1 MERKVSRGLGER
13 SDEEKQQL
21 QARIVDLEKYLEI
34 NVTKRKSLLQQCKKV
49 QLELQAWKR
58 RKDNAEKEHKD
69 IKGKIAEI
77 ELETSSCG
85 MSLKQVIS
93 MKEEA
98 MVTHDVI
105 RLDVRRLRD
114 TLRKKAEDVFAL
126 ENQREQLELSMAEKK
141 VEMKVYSEVRT
152 AQLRAA
158 EEERHKS
165 AVELGQRSVAFEQVI
180 SMKEE
185 AMVTH
190 DVIRLDVRRLRDT
203 LRKKAE
209 DVFALE
215 NQREQLEL
223 SMAEKKVEMKVY
235 SEVRTAQLRAA
246 EEERH
251 KSAVEL
257 GQRSVAFEKL
267 QSKYEMLCKAHRS
280 GDADGEEHSQVYYLI
295 MAAQKREELQREGDN
310 LDGKIRKKEKEMKAM
325 EKTLAHLQQRNSQYR
340 ISFHKAD
347 MNSDATKGLSALDE
361 KLRISEKHLFEQKKK
376 LRYLENESEENQQR
390 LEILNQ
396 QKVQL
401 TAENEHMKAAKQ
413 QVVSE
418 VETHQKNAETA
429 MIQSKELW

>member
-85 MSLKQVIS
+85 MSLK
-93 MKEEA
+93 
-98 MVTHDVI
+98 
-105 RLDVRRLRD
+105 
-114 TLRKKAEDVFAL
+114 
-126 ENQREQLELSMAEKK
+126 
-141 VEMKVYSEVRT
+141 
-152 AQLRAA
+152 
-158 EEERHKS
+158 
-165 AVELGQRSVAFEQVI
+165 QVI